1 MRKLLSRILP
11 KTIWEGPVK
20 MRINPIILTFEP
32 ALEKEFNKEYFTS
45 SIVFV
50 RISFIFGILFYACY
64 AYLDYR
70 VSPDYLATLFTIRFY
85 VVCPVILLVFLLSY
99 LPGFRRYWQAAI
111 FCAVMIAGSGIVVML
126 INAPQLLAQSY
137 YVGLILVFIYGYF
150 LIKLHYIYASISGLL
165 LTMLYLAVDY
175 KYLKLP
181 GDVSFSNGFFLVS
194 SNIILMFGSYFI
206 EYYTRRDFYSRYL
219 LKQERNNI
227 ELINK
232 DLEQKVINRTKE
244 IDEINSELR
253 RKIEKLNRSEQE
265 LRENEEQIRLAFD
278 ASNATIWG
286 MELQSMKLLL
296 NEVCIKILDYPLT
309 HLPEFLGI
317 EDIHKEEQSEF
328 RQALEKIIIQQTES
342 IDLEF
347 RLQSYN
353 GDWKWLHAWGKV
365 SDYNLENQPT
375 SIVGTLIDVTIR
387 KENELELT
395 KYRQN
400 LEKSV
405 RERTASLESSQQALV
420 FLTEDMNLA
429 SEKLAKVNRQMES
442 VNKEL
447 ESFSY
452 SVSHDLKA
460 PLRAID
466 GFSRALE
473 EDYESKLDE
482 DGQEYLHLIRTNTGM
497 MIQLIQDLLE
507 FSRLGRKVI
516 VPVEIDLVDLINQIY
531 TIQTRELVEREIE
544 LELDDLPVIKA
555 DINLIRQVFV
565 NLLSNAIKFTSTRET
580 AKITV
585 DYKSKG
591 KEHII
596 SVRDNGVGFNMR
608 FADKL
613 FGVFQRL
620 HSAEEFEGYGVGLS
634 LAKRIITKHGGSI
647 WAESEI
653 DKGATFFISLP
664 KDEEE
669 SKKE

>member
-1 MRKLLSRILP
+1 MP
-11 KTIWEGPVK
+11 
-20 MRINPIILTFEP
+20 INPITLTFEP
-32 ALEKEFNKEYFTS
+32 ALEKEFDKEYFTS
-45 SIVFV
+45 SLVFL
-50 RISFIFGILFYACY
+50 RISFIFGILFYAIY
-64 AYLDYR
+64 GYLDYR
-70 VSPDYLATLFTIRFY
+70 VAPDYLTTLFSIRFY
-85 VVCPVILLVFLLSY
+85 MVCPVILLVFLLSY
-99 LPGFRRYWQAAI
+99 LPGFRRYWQGAI
-111 FCAVMIAGSGIVVML
+111 FFAILIAGSGIVIML

-165 LTMLYLAVDY
+165 LTILYLVVDY
-175 KYLKLP
+175 NYLELP
-181 GDVSFSNGFFLVS
+181 GDVSFSNGFFLIS
-194 SNIILMFGSYFI
+194 SNIVLMFGSYFI
-206 EYYTRRDFYSRYL
+206 EYYTRRDFYSRHL
-219 LKQERNNI
+219 LMQERNNI

-232 DLEQKVINRTKE
+232 DLEQKVIDRTKE
-244 IDEINSELR
+244 IDEINRELR

-265 LRENEEQIRLAFD
+265 LRENEEQMRLAFD

-286 MELQSMKLLL
+286 MDLQNMKLLL

-309 HLPEFLGI
+309 YLPKFLGI

-328 RQALEKIIIQQTES
+328 REAFEKIIVQQTES

-365 SDYNLENQPT
+365 SEYDKTGEP
-375 SIVGTLIDVTIR
+375 SGIMGTLIDVTIR
-387 KENELELT
+387 KENELELA
-395 KYRQN
+395 KYRLN
-400 LEKSV
+400 LENSV
-405 RERTASLESSQQALV
+405 RERTESLESSQQALV
-420 FLTEDMNLA
+420 FLMEDMNLA
-429 SEKLAKVNRQMES
+429 SEKLEKVNRQLES

-460 PLRAID
+460 PLRAVD
-466 GFSRALE
+466 GFSRVLE
-473 EDYESKLDE
+473 EDYQSKLDKE
-482 DGQEYLHLIRTNTGM
+482 GQQYLNLIRTNTSM
-497 MIQLIQDLLE
+497 MLQLIQDLLE

-516 VPVEIDLVDLINQIY
+516 VPIEIDLVDLINQIY
-531 TIQTRELVEREIE
+531 TTLTRDLARREIE
-544 LELDDLPVIKA
+544 LELGDLPVIKA

-565 NLLSNAIKFTSTRET
+565 NLLSNAIKFTSTR
-580 AKITV
+580 AKAIITV

-634 LAKRIITKHGGSI
+634 LAKRIITRHDGNI
-647 WAESEI
+647 WAESEV

-664 KDEEE
+664 KKEEE
-669 SKKE
+669 TKKGKNGK